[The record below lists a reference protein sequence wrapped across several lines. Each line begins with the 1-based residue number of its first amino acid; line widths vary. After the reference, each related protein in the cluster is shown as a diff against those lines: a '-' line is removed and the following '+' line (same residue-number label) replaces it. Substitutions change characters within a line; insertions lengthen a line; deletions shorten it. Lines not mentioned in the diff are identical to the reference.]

1 MEAWWQGLSTLT
13 QVFSLAALFFSVIA
27 VGQLV
32 AMLFGIGHFH
42 GHFDHGGGMHHV
54 GNIHHVG
61 AMHHVEASSGAGHH
75 AQVAHHPDSQGSDK
89 VAFTFVSIR
98 SLIAFGT
105 LFFWAGTLYLMG
117 GTNPALAIG
126 FSVIWGLV
134 GMFVVSYL
142 MYKRVNLEETGNV
155 DLTTALFEE
164 GTVYI
169 GVPPDGVGQVRVK
182 VSGTISYVKA
192 RSKTGEPMIRGT
204 RVRVVGICDKNVVE
218 IESIENQK
226 GD

>member
-1 MEAWWQGLSTLT
+1 MEAWWQGLSALT

-27 VGQLV
+27 GAQLV
-32 AMLFGIGHFH
+32 AMLFGVGHFH
-42 GHFDHGGGMHHV
+42 GHLDHAGGTHHV
-54 GNIHHVG
+54 GDIHHVG
-61 AMHHVEASSGAGHH
+61 AMHHVEAASGAGHH
-75 AQVAHHPDSQGSDK
+75 AQVAHHRGSQESDK
-89 VAFTFVSIR
+89 AAFTFVSIR

-105 LFFWAGTLYLMG
+105 LFFWAGTLYLMS

-126 FSVIWGLV
+126 FSVIWGLL

-142 MYKRVNLEETGNV
+142 MYKLVSLEETGNV
-155 DLTTALFEE
+155 DLSTALFEE
-164 GTVYI
+164 GVVYI

-182 VSGTISYVKA
+182 VSGTISYIKA

-204 RVRVVGICDKNVVE
+204 KVRVVGIFDRNVVE
-218 IESIENQK
+218 IEPIENQK